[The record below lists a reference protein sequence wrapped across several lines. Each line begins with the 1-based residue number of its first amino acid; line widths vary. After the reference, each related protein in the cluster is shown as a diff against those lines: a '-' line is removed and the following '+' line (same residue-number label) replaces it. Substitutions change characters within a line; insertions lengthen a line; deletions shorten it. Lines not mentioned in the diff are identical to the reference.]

1 MTTAQPD
8 SAAQALHEDLFETQ
22 IRLQTRLLDYI
33 EQADEF
39 HVLDEAWE
47 EFTNYDQREMDP
59 EDPEPVLHFFP
70 WALFYWRRDVPETEL
85 EAARDELLDDD
96 PDTDTLDNEVEDN
109 DQDWPDDLDDEAID
123 KVLSEVLG
131 DGPDGKDSSEG
142 DVELED
148 DEFDDGLDDDE
159 NYIALPPIAVMFMNS
174 VDGADG
180 PESRA
185 LEQTLTP
192 RDRSFI
198 EAAATAPYSFFKV
211 LAVGPGA
218 FVTLEDLMVPNEVA
232 VYAPALVDT
241 SEVDDI
247 IYAQVVSLEN
257 ANLLCGV
264 APAVLPVVV
273 EEPLAEARERI
284 EELVQKLGD
293 DWRYELEF
301 ELRALYQ
308 QMVDS
313 LQQQIDE
320 DGEDS
325 VDGDAST
332 PPTKH

>member
-22 IRLQTRLLDYI
+22 ISLQTRLLDYI

-70 WALFYWRRDVPETEL
+70 WALFYWRRDVPESQL
-85 EAARDELLDDD
+85 EAARGELLDE
-96 PDTDTLDNEVEDN
+96 DTDIDALDDEVEDN
-109 DQDWPDDLDDEAID
+109 DQNWPDDLDDEAID
-123 KVLSEVLG
+123 KVLSEVFG
-131 DGPDGKDSSEG
+131 DSAEDGVDL
-142 DVELED
+142 DD
-148 DEFDDGLDDDE
+148 DELDDGLDDDE
-159 NYIALPPIAVMFMNS
+159 NYITLPPIAMMFMNS

-192 RDRSFI
+192 RDRAFI
-198 EAAATAPYSFFKV
+198 EAASTAPYSFFKV

-218 FVTLEDLMVPNEVA
+218 FVTLEDLMVSNVVN

-273 EEPLAEARERI
+273 EEPLAEARARI
-284 EELVQKLGD
+284 EELVQELGD
-293 DWRYELEF
+293 DWRYDLEF

-313 LQQQIDE
+313 MQQQMDE
-320 DGEDS
+320 DGEGGEGGEG
-325 VDGDAST
+325 GDVSM

>member
-8 SAAQALHEDLFETQ
+8 SASQALHEDLFETQ
-22 IRLQTRLLDYI
+22 ISLQTRLLDYI

-70 WALFYWRRDVPETEL
+70 WALFYWRRDVPESQL
-85 EAARDELLDDD
+85 EAARDELLDE
-96 PDTDTLDNEVEDN
+96 DTDIDALDDEVEDN
-109 DQDWPDDLDDEAID
+109 DQNWPDDLDNEAID
-123 KVLSEVLG
+123 KVLSEVFG
-131 DGPDGKDSSEG
+131 DSA
-142 DVELED
+142 ED
-148 DEFDDGLDDDE
+148 DIDLDDDELDDGLDDDE
-159 NYIALPPIAVMFMNS
+159 NYITLPPIAVMFMNS

-192 RDRSFI
+192 RDRAFI
-198 EAAATAPYSFFKV
+198 EAASTAPYSFFKV

-264 APAVLPVVV
+264 APAVLPVVE
-273 EEPLAEARERI
+273 EEPLAEARARI
-284 EELVQKLGD
+284 EELVKELGD
-293 DWRYELEF
+293 DWRYDLEF

-313 LQQQIDE
+313 MQQQMDE
-320 DGEDS
+320 DGEGGEG
-325 VDGDAST
+325 GDVSMS
-332 PPTKH
+332 PTKH